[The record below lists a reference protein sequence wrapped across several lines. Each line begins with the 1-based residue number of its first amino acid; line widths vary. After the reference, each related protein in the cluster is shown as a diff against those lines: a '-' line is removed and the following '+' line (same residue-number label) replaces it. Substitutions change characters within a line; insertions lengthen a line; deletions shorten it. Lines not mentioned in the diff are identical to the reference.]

1 MSITILDSGLYSLE
15 KSVALSKK
23 NPSERGNSRLQIT
36 IKKLYNLH
44 TRVPAGELNR
54 LAEKGRSND
63 LPVLFF

>member
-36 IKKLYNLH
+36 IKNCTIYTKL
-44 TRVPAGELNR
+44 TD
-54 LAEKGRSND
+54 GRPTDRPESFVD
-63 LPVLFF
+63 